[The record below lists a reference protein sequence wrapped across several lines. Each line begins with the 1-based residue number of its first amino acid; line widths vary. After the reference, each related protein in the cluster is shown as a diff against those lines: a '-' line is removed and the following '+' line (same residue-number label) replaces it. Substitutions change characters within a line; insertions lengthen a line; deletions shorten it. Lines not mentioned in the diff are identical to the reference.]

1 MSVKKNDT
9 TAENEI
15 IDITKA
21 TNIEGKYLMYR
32 GKPLVREGNMIC
44 YGYLSDPYYLL
55 LTVMSN
61 KDVGERE
68 VPDKVLVQIMNS
80 DSSLPDHK
88 RIAKQDIKNGLGE
101 ALDIG
106 IVWLERY
113 IA

>member
-1 MSVKKNDT
+1 MSVQKNDIS
-9 TAENEI
+9 AENV
-15 IDITKA
+15 DLGSA
-21 TNIEGKYLMYR
+21 TNIEGKYIMYK

-61 KDVGERE
+61 KTVGERE

-88 RIAKQDIKNGLGE
+88 RIAKQDIKNGFGE
-101 ALDIG
+101 ALDLG